1 MGTYLGEQS
10 RMSLSANPWRKVPVY
25 SYMAGVLAGA
35 ELGLASIK
43 ALAGLAY
50 PWQCGGRGGVEIA
63 GLARSGCCAMGERR
77 TRTGGGSRVATP
89 YWPAAQRGDQ
99 QAADDACVVLGR
111 CVSDCASK
119 QGPPSWRDCGTGGVA
134 VRDPLPFTR
143 LCSAGHSP
151 VNGARRLPSQE
162 FGRHASLR
170 LLRGDAAARH
180 RSGGVSVWWNATM
193 RSDTSANSSSLL
205 GLLRGDAIRG
215 HGLD

>member
-63 GLARSGCCAMGERR
+63 GLARSGRCAMGERR

-119 QGPPSWRDCGTGGVA
+119 ALRAGGTAGLVGLQCATHCRLHDCVLPDTVPSTVHVGSPARSLAVTLRCGSCVVMRQQGI
-134 VRDPLPFTR
+134 
-143 LCSAGHSP
+143 
-151 VNGARRLPSQE
+151 
-162 FGRHASLR
+162 
-170 LLRGDAAARH
+170 AAA
-180 RSGGVSVWWNATM
+180 V
-193 RSDTSANSSSLL
+193 
-205 GLLRGDAIRG
+205 
-215 HGLD
+215 